1 MGVAS
6 PLCRTLIGK
15 KIHTTGRS
23 PSGSVDGMGFNLTTV
38 WGVHKQPRYAF
49 HNEIAAA
56 IAKEARLAG
65 WHVQETPMDILK
77 SNNSSS
83 PQPTPTSERE
93 TENLQNKMIPDIA
106 MGPPEHG
113 QLRLY
118 DVKTLGNTRQ
128 YTHGPSTV
136 LEQCR
141 VIKDRGDKV
150 DHEYHETARKIDH
163 QRQPEL
169 APHEKGTLESKLN
182 QYGKVRGLAFGF
194 YSEASPDMHKLIQCW
209 VQERT
214 KSST

>member
-1 MGVAS
+1 
-6 PLCRTLIGK
+6 
-15 KIHTTGRS
+15 
-23 PSGSVDGMGFNLTTV
+23 
-38 WGVHKQPRYAF
+38 
-49 HNEIAAA
+49 
-56 IAKEARLAG
+56 
-65 WHVQETPMDILK
+65 
-77 SNNSSS
+77 
-83 PQPTPTSERE
+83 
-93 TENLQNKMIPDIA
+93 

-113 QLRLY
+113 QPRLY

-169 APHEKGTLESKLN
+169 APHEKVTLESKLN

-214 KSST
+214 TSSALALGIEEDQAALRVRRDILHSIGMHVALGWAHLKIKIINNAVLGHEYRPQLRVTPVTHLSAPIDYLPPLPLPLVPVCGAWDSIRTGERQN